1 MKTYNYIADTGIF
14 YSEGVADESPLEP
27 GVFLIP
33 AHATTV
39 APPEV
44 TEPEVAVF
52 KDGEWSVEVLPPPPP
67 EPEPE
72 PQPEPEPLV
81 ELTPAEKLAA
91 SGLTVDEL
99 KELLGLT

>member
-52 KDGEWSVEVLPPPPP
+52 KDGEWSVEVLPPPP

-81 ELTPAEKLAA
+81 ELTPAEKLAQ
-91 SGLTVDEL
+91 SGLTVAEL
-99 KELLGLT
+99 KELLRLET

>member
-44 TEPEVAVF
+44 TEPDVAVF

>member
-39 APPEV
+39 APPQV
-44 TEPEVAVF
+44 TNPEIAVF
-52 KDGEWSVEVLPPPPP
+52 KDGEWSVEVLPPPP

-91 SGLTVDEL
+91 SGLTVAEL
-99 KELLGLT
+99 KELLRLET

>member
-52 KDGEWSVEVLPPPPP
+52 KDGEWSVEVLPPPP

>member
-1 MKTYNYIADTGIF
+1 MNIYHYIADTGIF

-44 TEPEVAVF
+44 TELEVAVF
-52 KDGEWSVEVLPPPPP
+52 RDGGWSVEVLPPPP

-72 PQPEPEPLV
+72 PDPVPSAPLL
-81 ELTPAEKLAA
+81 ELSPAEKLAR
-91 SGLTVDEL
+91 SGITVDEL
-99 KELLGLT
+99 KELLGIK

>member
-1 MKTYNYIADTGIF
+1 MNIYHYIADTGIF

-27 GVFLIP
+27 GIFLIP

-39 APPEV
+39 APPDV
-44 TEPEVAVF
+44 TEPEIAVF
-52 KDGEWSVEVLPPPPP
+52 RDGEWSVELLPPPP

-72 PQPEPEPLV
+72 PEPPVLV
-81 ELTPAEKLAA
+81 KLTPAETLAA